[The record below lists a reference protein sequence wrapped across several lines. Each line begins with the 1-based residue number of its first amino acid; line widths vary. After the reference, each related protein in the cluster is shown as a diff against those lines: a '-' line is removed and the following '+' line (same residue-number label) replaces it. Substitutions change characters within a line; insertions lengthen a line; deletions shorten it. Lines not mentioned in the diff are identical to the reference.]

1 MEDRKRNPES
11 RVIQAAQRSQRK
23 RKRAS
28 TARDTNEARREK
40 YASDP
45 AVREKVKKAA
55 RETYRK
61 DHPLTPS
68 KTARGLRLPG
78 QQRELFVD
86 GMDHPVYAESYT
98 IPEAAEALGRSVLG
112 FKRWITDGLVPPPV
126 LRDTVRGYKH
136 YSRGE
141 LEVIRREIAR
151 HEREFTYYS
160 VKHESTVH
168 MLWQAMQAYRAM
180 HI

>member
-1 MEDRKRNPES
+1 
-11 RVIQAAQRSQRK
+11 
-23 RKRAS
+23 
-28 TARDTNEARREK
+28 
-40 YASDP
+40 
-45 AVREKVKKAA
+45 
-55 RETYRK
+55 
-61 DHPLTPS
+61 
-68 KTARGLRLPG
+68 
-78 QQRELFVD
+78 
-86 GMDHPVYAESYT
+86 MDHPVYAESYT